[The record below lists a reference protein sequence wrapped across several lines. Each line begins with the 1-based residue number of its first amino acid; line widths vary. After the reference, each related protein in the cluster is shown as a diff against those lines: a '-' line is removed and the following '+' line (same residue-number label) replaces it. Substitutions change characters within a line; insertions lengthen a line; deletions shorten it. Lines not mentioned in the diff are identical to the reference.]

1 MAARNLIGLVY
12 NSRLPDAAG
21 LAKALVKSLGIEERA
36 WISTAGSVG
45 EMRDRLESTGL
56 IAVIGG
62 DGTILRTVRVIAPYS
77 VPIVGINLGRMGFM
91 TELQEE
97 EAAEKLPAYVDGSLR
112 VEERMMLEATVTSG
126 SDGTPRLTLHALNDA
141 VVGRSG
147 TAQLLDI
154 ETSID
159 GVQLTTYRADAVIV
173 STATGSTGY
182 ALSAGGP
189 ILYPEARLML
199 VQPVAAHTGLRDG
212 LVLPADSLVYL
223 KASNEHQATLSLD
236 GFADMTLEVGDMV
249 TIRRSPHL
257 ALFLRA
263 HAPSTFYAA
272 LMRRLGLIYR
282 SKPRD
287 SDG

>member
-1 MAARNLIGLVY
+1 MPARNLIGLVY

-21 LAKALVKSLGIEERA
+21 LAKALVKSLGIEDRA
-36 WISTAGSVG
+36 WVSTAGSVG

-112 VEERMMLEATVTSG
+112 VEERMMLEASVTSG

-159 GVQLTTYRADAVIV
+159 GVPLTTYRADAVIV

-212 LVLPADSLVYL
+212 LVLPADSSVEL

-236 GFADMTLEVGDMV
+236 GFPDMTLEVGDRV

-287 SDG
+287 SDS

>member
-1 MAARNLIGLVY
+1 MPARNLIGLVY

-45 EMRDRLESTGL
+45 EMSDRLESTGL

-126 SDGTPRLTLHALNDA
+126 SDGTPRLTLHALNDV

-159 GVQLTTYRADAVIV
+159 GVPLTTYRADAVIV

-212 LVLPADSLVYL
+212 LVLPADSSVYL

-287 SDG
+287 SDD